1 MAVREINRQPYT
13 PTRFLELPPLFCSF
27 VPSCPRGPQSF
38 LQNKPNFKMGKMTIS
53 TATLKAYANEQRTM
67 NNEHHSKQTQSKP
80 ISNAKTLCPA
90 YPVCPACHARDCHP
104 FDCPQAGIACTDEGG
119 NNTVYDC
126 GGVIYNWGA
135 IQRYCQPM

>member
-1 MAVREINRQPYT
+1 MVVREINPQAYT

-53 TATLKAYANEQRTM
+53 TATLKAYANEQRPM
-67 NNEHHSKQTQSKP
+67 NDERYSKQTQSKP
-80 ISNAKTLCPA
+80 IPNAERAYPE
-90 YPVCPACHARDCHP
+90 YPVCPACHARGCHP
-104 FDCPQAGIACTDEGG
+104 FDCAQARIASTDEGEDK
-119 NNTVYDC
+119 TVYDC
-126 GGVIYNWGA
+126 GGAIYNWGA